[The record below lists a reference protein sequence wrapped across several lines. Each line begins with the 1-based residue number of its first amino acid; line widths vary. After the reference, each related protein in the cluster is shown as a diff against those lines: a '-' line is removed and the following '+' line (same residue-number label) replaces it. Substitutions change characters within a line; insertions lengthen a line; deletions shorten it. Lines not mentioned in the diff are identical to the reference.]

1 MTATAD
7 NDQSRVRSLHEKG
20 DCHRRCKSTV
30 GTLATAFARRCPF
43 RNPQFFRRTIDV
55 LRAGVLLGM
64 RHVDKPGCRWMRLYQ
79 SCLRLLNVMWA
90 IQDKKACDRNQRR
103 YGSIKLAVVSGL
115 PALAI
120 TAPPA
125 PTSCFVHVLPWLTRT
140 VPDCAL
146 ISVSRPVRWQPY
158 SPWKAGGPGT
168 SGWFRVWCGKT
179 QKITENSDEKAWN

>member
-43 RNPQFFRRTIDV
+43 RNPQLFRQTIDV

-90 IQDKKACDRNQRR
+90 IQDKKACDRNQKPDGEGRTCPGDR
-103 YGSIKLAVVSGL
+103 GNGNTIATKELSNSVARSG
-115 PALAI
+115 
-120 TAPPA
+120 
-125 PTSCFVHVLPWLTRT
+125 
-140 VPDCAL
+140 
-146 ISVSRPVRWQPY
+146 RPVSTTWRSAWLGHTP
-158 SPWKAGGPGT
+158 SPGIERP
-168 SGWFRVWCGKT
+168 
-179 QKITENSDEKAWN
+179 